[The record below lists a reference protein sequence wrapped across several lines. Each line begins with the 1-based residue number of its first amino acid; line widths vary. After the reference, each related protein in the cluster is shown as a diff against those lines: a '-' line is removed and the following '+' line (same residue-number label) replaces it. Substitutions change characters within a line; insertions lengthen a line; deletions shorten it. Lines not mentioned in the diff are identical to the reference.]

1 MQDELEKRTREK
13 NSKFSFNIFE
23 KVSAV
28 LLLFLVVLTF
38 SIANIHALLWV
49 GSEWLTG
56 AVLPSVIVDLTND
69 ERGDQKL
76 GGLTRN
82 PLLDEAAQLKA
93 EDMAENGYFAHYSP
107 EGVSP
112 WYWFGE
118 VGYAY
123 TDAGENL
130 AVHFNDSEAV
140 VEAWMRS
147 PLHRDNILGGKYTE
161 IGVGTARGEWDGVP
175 TVFVVQLFGSPAART
190 PVALKPAETA
200 PVAQIAAVE
209 SMPDDGPQV
218 LSESVTR
225 TTDATAA
232 PDTVPESQ
240 IVIEDPIEELTDGET
255 AQQEVAVAP
264 VVSENV
270 APVPTF
276 SDLAT
281 TSDAA
286 AAPIDTAIPSS
297 HEATMFERG
306 MVTPHALLNV
316 LYALTALVIVVTLL
330 TSMAVEWRRHHPAHI
345 AYATALLAIMTLLSY
360 VHIALTS
367 GVLIV

>member
-23 KVSAV
+23 KVSAA

-38 SIANIHALLWV
+38 SIANLHALLWV

-93 EDMAENGYFAHYSP
+93 EDMAENGYFAHHSP

-190 PVALKPAETA
+190 PVAQKPAETA
-200 PVAQIAAVE
+200 PVAQIVAVE
-209 SMPDDGPQV
+209 SKPDDGPQV
-218 LSESVTR
+218 LSESVTQE
-225 TTDATAA
+225 TDLVTLEA
-232 PDTVPESQ
+232 VPESG
-240 IVIEDPIEELTDGET
+240 IVIADPIEEVVEGE
-255 AQQEVAVAP
+255 AAPQEVPVAP
-264 VVSENV
+264 TLSENV
-270 APVPTF
+270 PPVPTF

-281 TSDAA
+281 TSDAV
-286 AAPIDTAIPSS
+286 AAPVDTANPSS
-297 HEATMFERG
+297 HEATMLERG
-306 MVTPHALLNV
+306 MVTPHVLLNV
-316 LYALTALVIVVTLL
+316 LYALIALVILVTLL